1 MKNFHPR
8 RNEQSQT
15 TSLAALHFF
24 FFFELRTFAMALPVQ
39 LPHPLRPAA
48 ARPQIPR
55 ALSSPAPR
63 GAIGGIPG
71 RRTTLA
77 PQARRRRQCGTMIA
91 TAAAALSPSD
101 PDAPPPYELDD
112 YTAEANAEYW
122 ETRPVSVLKRG
133 LVIGALRARERE
145 SWSPFFSRLEMQRR
159 C

>member
-1 MKNFHPR
+1 
-8 RNEQSQT
+8 
-15 TSLAALHFF
+15 
-24 FFFELRTFAMALPVQ
+24 
-39 LPHPLRPAA
+39 
-48 ARPQIPR
+48 
-55 ALSSPAPR
+55 
-63 GAIGGIPG
+63 
-71 RRTTLA
+71 
-77 PQARRRRQCGTMIA
+77 MIA

-145 SWSPFFSRLEMQRR
+145 SWSPVFSRLEMQRR